1 MHKADST
8 HVESVPVRE
17 VFQGKTIWNGIVEV
31 FDLRGHP
38 KATRCYAW
46 SHRAGKDDSDERFVA
61 VLDIPPVVSP
71 KSAVKVAIAAE
82 VKGKQ

>member
-8 HVESVPVRE
+8 YVESVPVRE
-17 VFQGKTIWNGIVEV
+17 IFQGKTVWKGVVEV

-46 SHRAGKDDSDERFVA
+46 SHKAGKDDSDERFVA

-71 KSAVKVAIAAE
+71 QSAVKVAIAAE
-82 VKGKQ
+82 VKGKK